1 MKTIKHII
9 CIVMSVLL
17 CQACEIEI
25 TDYPQNEP
33 KLFLQCCP
41 GPQDTTVIQLY
52 RTIPIGTR
60 YEGSPYL
67 SDANLQVKV
76 NGEIQRVEY
85 ADKWVGSVPTGC
97 WFVPNGMKENDVVEI
112 EAYLERVESIYASTL
127 VPAEVPDFQ
136 YKLSEGR
143 AGVSLHAGVS
153 FIDDYQENSWYGL
166 AVVCERTVSQ
176 NDSNYVETGH
186 LLPFDMATGTTGMAI
201 NTDWLD
207 MGFNGWA
214 FGGRRSV
221 VRIWSSDLFENGE
234 VHLSMDLGDA
244 FWLKLFWGKYDE
256 IRRYKVRV
264 YRFPEEFYKYVVSL
278 NNKHD
283 RYADYGFLRT
293 NISYSNVAGGFG
305 ILSGWNVKET
315 DWIYPEKY

>member
-9 CIVMSVLL
+9 CIALSVLL
-17 CQACEIEI
+17 FQACDIEI
-25 TDYPQNEP
+25 TDYPQNKP

-41 GPQDTTVIQLY
+41 GPQDSTVIQLY

-97 WFVPNGMKENDVVEI
+97 WFVTNGMKENDVVEI
-112 EAYLERVESIYASTL
+112 EASIEGVESIHATTS
-127 VPAEVPDFQ
+127 VPTVVPDFQ
-136 YKLSEGR
+136 YEISEGV
-143 AGVSLHAGVS
+143 ASIS
-153 FIDDYQENSWYGL
+153 FTDNHQGKSWYGL
-166 AVVCERTVSQ
+166 AVLCERTVLQ
-176 NDSNYVETGH
+176 NDLSYVETGY
-186 LLPFDMATGTTGMAI
+186 LMPANEASGTTGMAI
-201 NTDWLD
+201 SKNYLD
-207 MGFNGWA
+207 IGFNGWA
-214 FGGRRSV
+214 FGGLHSV
-221 VRIWSSDLFENGE
+221 VRIWPSDLFENGE

-244 FWLKLFWGKYDE
+244 FWVKLFSGKYDE
-256 IRRYKVRV
+256 VRKYKVRV
-264 YRFPEEFYKYVVSL
+264 YRFPEEFYKYAASL

-283 RYADYGFLRT
+283 RYADYGFSRT
-293 NISYSNVAGGFG
+293 DVSYTNVVGGFG

-315 DWIYPEKY
+315 DWIYP